1 MLSLS
6 ITSGHNL
13 SRQDNILSVR
23 YVDGTGAN
31 QKCTPIKK
39 KISLLN
45 YYKGLFHVI

>member
-6 ITSGHNL
+6 TMSGHNL
-13 SRQDNILSVR
+13 PRQDNILSVR

-31 QKCTPIKK
+31 QNCTPIKK
-39 KISLLN
+39 KILLLN